1 MAKRQRI
8 QLSAVTRCEKGG
20 NKMAIV
26 FNADEIFEMAIR
38 IENNGAAFYRKAAG
52 LQSDTKN
59 QKFLEGLANME
70 DQHQKI
76 FTEMRT
82 TLTQKDKDPK
92 VFDPYDEVSQYL
104 TAMADTMGG
113 EGSPSVADS
122 LTGDETLEE
131 ILRIAVGLEK
141 DSILFYLGIK
151 DLIPSQ
157 SGQDRIDEVI
167 REERRHVAQLSNL
180 LEKLKAK

>member
-1 MAKRQRI
+1 
-8 QLSAVTRCEKGG
+8 
-20 NKMAIV
+20 MAIV

-38 IENNGAAFYRKAAG
+38 IENNGAAFYLKAAG

-59 QKFLEGLANME
+59 QKFLEGLASME

-82 TLTQKDKDPK
+82 TLTEKDKSPK

-104 TAMADTMGG
+104 AAMADTLGG

-151 DLIPSQ
+151 DLITSQ
-157 SGQDRIDEVI
+157 SGKDRIDEII

-180 LEKLKAK
+180 LEKLKTK

>member
-1 MAKRQRI
+1 
-8 QLSAVTRCEKGG
+8 
-20 NKMAIV
+20 MAIV

-82 TLTQKDKDPK
+82 TLTEKDKDPK

-104 TAMADTMGG
+104 AAMADTLGG

-151 DLIPSQ
+151 DLITSK
-157 SGQDRIDEVI
+157 SGKDRIDEII

-180 LEKLKAK
+180 LEKLKTK

>member
-1 MAKRQRI
+1 
-8 QLSAVTRCEKGG
+8 
-20 NKMAIV
+20 MAIV
-26 FNADEIFEMAIR
+26 FNADEVFEMAIR

-82 TLTQKDKDPK
+82 ILTEKEKDPK

-104 TAMADTMGG
+104 AAMADTMGG
-113 EGSPSVADS
+113 EGSPTVADS

-131 ILRIAVGLEK
+131 ILRTALGLEK
-141 DSILFYLGIK
+141 DSILFYLGLK
-151 DLIPSQ
+151 DLIPPQ
-157 SGQDRIDEVI
+157 SGQDRIDEII
-167 REERRHVAQLSNL
+167 REERRHVVQLSNL
-180 LEKLKAK
+180 LEKLKTK

>member
-1 MAKRQRI
+1 
-8 QLSAVTRCEKGG
+8 
-20 NKMAIV
+20 MAIV

-38 IENNGAAFYRKAAG
+38 IENNGAAFYRKAAA

-59 QKFLEGLANME
+59 QSFLKSLANME

-76 FTEMRT
+76 FAEMRT
-82 TLTQKDKDPK
+82 TLTEKDKDPK
-92 VFDPYDEVSQYL
+92 VFDPYDEASQYL

-131 ILRIAVGLEK
+131 ILQTAVGLEK
-141 DSILFYLGIK
+141 DAILFYLGIK
-151 DLIPSQ
+151 DLIPSKD
-157 SGQDRIDEVI
+157 GQDRIDEII
-167 REERRHVAQLSNL
+167 RQERRHVAQLSNL
-180 LEKLKAK
+180 LEKLRTK

>member
-1 MAKRQRI
+1 
-8 QLSAVTRCEKGG
+8 
-20 NKMAIV
+20 MAIV

-38 IENNGAAFYRKAAG
+38 IENNGATFYRKAAG

-59 QKFLEGLANME
+59 QKFLESLANME
-70 DQHQKI
+70 DQHKRI

-82 TLTQKDKDPK
+82 TLTEKDKSPK

-104 TAMADTMGG
+104 AAMADNMGG

-151 DLIPSQ
+151 DLIPHQ
-157 SGQDRIDEVI
+157 SGQDRIDEI
-167 REERRHVAQLSNL
+167 IKEERRHVVQLSNL
-180 LEKLKAK
+180 LEKLKTK

>member
-1 MAKRQRI
+1 
-8 QLSAVTRCEKGG
+8 
-20 NKMAIV
+20 MAIV

-38 IENNGAAFYRKAAG
+38 IENNGAAFYRKAAS

-92 VFDPYDEVSQYL
+92 VFDPYNEVSQYL

-122 LTGDETLEE
+122 LTGDETLED
-131 ILRIAVGLEK
+131 ILRTAVGLEK
-141 DSILFYLGIK
+141 DAILFYLGIK
-151 DLIPSQ
+151 DLIPHQ
-157 SGQDRIDEVI
+157 SGQDRIDEI
-167 REERRHVAQLSNL
+167 IKEELRHVVQLSNL
-180 LEKLKAK
+180 LEKLETK

>member
-1 MAKRQRI
+1 
-8 QLSAVTRCEKGG
+8 
-20 NKMAIV
+20 
-26 FNADEIFEMAIR
+26 
-38 IENNGAAFYRKAAG
+38 
-52 LQSDTKN
+52 
-59 QKFLEGLANME
+59 
-70 DQHQKI
+70 
-76 FTEMRT
+76 
-82 TLTQKDKDPK
+82 
-92 VFDPYDEVSQYL
+92 
-104 TAMADTMGG
+104 MADTMGG

-180 LEKLKAK
+180 LEKLKTK

>member
-1 MAKRQRI
+1 
-8 QLSAVTRCEKGG
+8 
-20 NKMAIV
+20 MAIV

-104 TAMADTMGG
+104 AAMADTMGG

-157 SGQDRIDEVI
+157 SGQDRIGEVN

>member
-1 MAKRQRI
+1 
-8 QLSAVTRCEKGG
+8 
-20 NKMAIV
+20 MAIV

-59 QKFLEGLANME
+59 QKFLESLANME
-70 DQHQKI
+70 DQHQRI

-82 TLTQKDKDPK
+82 TLTEKDKSPK

-104 TAMADTMGG
+104 AVMADNMGG
-113 EGSPSVADS
+113 EGSPSVAES
-122 LTGDETLEE
+122 LTGNETLEE
-131 ILRIAVGLEK
+131 ILQTAVGLEK

-151 DLIPSQ
+151 DLIPSK
-157 SGQDRIDEVI
+157 SGQDRIDGI
-167 REERRHVAQLSNL
+167 IKEERRHVIQLSNL
-180 LEKLKAK
+180 LEKLKTK

>member
-1 MAKRQRI
+1 
-8 QLSAVTRCEKGG
+8 
-20 NKMAIV
+20 MAIV

-59 QKFLEGLANME
+59 QKFLESLANME
-70 DQHQKI
+70 DQHQRI

-82 TLTQKDKDPK
+82 TITEKDKSPK

-104 TAMADTMGG
+104 AAMADNMGG
-113 EGSPSVADS
+113 EGSPSVAES
-122 LTGDETLEE
+122 LTGNETLEE
-131 ILRIAVGLEK
+131 ILQTAVGLEK

-157 SGQDRIDEVI
+157 SGQDRIDGI
-167 REERRHVAQLSNL
+167 IKEERRHVIQLSNL
-180 LEKLKAK
+180 LEKLKT

>member
-1 MAKRQRI
+1 MAV
-8 QLSAVTRCEKGG
+8 L
-20 NKMAIV
+20 
-26 FNADEIFEMAIR
+26 FNPDEIFEMAIR
-38 IENNGAAFYRKAAG
+38 IENNGAAFYRKAAA
-52 LQSDTKN
+52 LQSDSKN
-59 QKFLEGLANME
+59 QEFLEGLANME
-70 DQHQKI
+70 DQHRKI

-82 TLTQKDKDPK
+82 ILTEKDKDPK

-104 TAMADTMGG
+104 AAMADTMGG

-131 ILRIAVGLEK
+131 ILQTAVGLEK

-151 DLIPSQ
+151 DLLPSQ
-157 SGQDRIDEVI
+157 SGQDRIDTII

-180 LEKLKAK
+180 LEKLKDE

>member
-1 MAKRQRI
+1 
-8 QLSAVTRCEKGG
+8 
-20 NKMAIV
+20 MAIV

-52 LQSDTKN
+52 VQSDTKN
-59 QKFLEGLANME
+59 QKFLEGLAKME

-82 TLTQKDKDPK
+82 TLTEKDKDPK

-104 TAMADTMGG
+104 AAMADTMGG

>member
-1 MAKRQRI
+1 M
-8 QLSAVTRCEKGG
+8 T
-20 NKMAIV
+20 IV

-59 QKFLEGLANME
+59 QKFLESLANME
-70 DQHQKI
+70 DQHQRI

-82 TLTQKDKDPK
+82 TLTEKDKSPK

-104 TAMADTMGG
+104 AAMADNMGG

-151 DLIPSQ
+151 DLIPHQ
-157 SGQDRIDEVI
+157 SGQDRIDGI
-167 REERRHVAQLSNL
+167 IKEERRHVVQLSNL
-180 LEKLKAK
+180 LEKLKTK